1 MTYPILLP
9 GSLFKVTLAAY
20 TLICLLIGAH
30 DVNAQV
36 IHDKPVNEQEILPNG
51 NADTIDIIEKIKIAQ
66 KIFEIFPDSAW
77 SLAHTALRQ
86 STAIRFAPGMAKANN
101 VLGRVI
107 QNKGQYDSSI
117 FYFTRG
123 LISAQKTRLPLAMF
137 YNNIANSYFFLG
149 SYQKAMSSYSQGLA
163 QQKDRNTSR
172 DSCQIFL
179 NIALIWGRLGAA
191 EQARSYL
198 DLVAPIAN
206 RSKDTLMQLSRLTMQ
221 GDLLLAQNEDS
232 KAIEPLKKALSLT
245 KETGNE
251 GSALEILNELTH
263 CYLKLKEVDVAM
275 LYVNDAFSILNQYP
289 GSYYHHRYHTQ
300 HNLGLVYMFLNN
312 YKLAEKILA
321 ATYKIANEAKLTDLI
336 LHMEPDLAAT
346 YSKNG
351 KNDLAYQHMMHY
363 AQLKDSILE
372 QERKSMLNLW
382 QQNILSEKDKTLL
395 AQKLDL
401 VKKDKKLT
409 VKNIL
414 ILCIGAVV
422 LLLCIVFATW
432 IRSYR
437 RKQKLQQE
445 QVSRMEQN
453 MEIDRLKAQ
462 VKGEEQERNR
472 LALDLHDGIAS
483 QLWAIKLNVEH
494 MRKIPVS
501 EYNGKIDMIYRQLED
516 TTQEVRKTAHNLM
529 PDLLLEYGLSPAL
542 TSLCNKINLASGM
555 DINFQEYG
563 IIPRMNEEIELS
575 LYRMV
580 QELIQ
585 NALKHATKATQLL
598 IQLSCTNNLLNITV
612 EDNGDGFS
620 NENNVRKGIG
630 LDNIEKRVTVLG
642 GHFDIQSKQGSGTT
656 AYLEFELNNLL

>member
-1 MTYPILLP
+1 MAYPILARVYP
-9 GSLFKVTLAAY
+9 FKLIVTAY
-20 TLICLLIGAH
+20 LLIGLLPYSH
-30 DVNAQV
+30 VVHAQA
-36 IHDKPVNEQEILPNG
+36 IHAKPVDEPEIRTEG
-51 NADTIDIIEKIKIAQ
+51 NTDTIAIMEKLTVAQ

-77 SLAHTALRQ
+77 TLAADALRR
-86 STAIRFAPGMAKANN
+86 STFIHFPTGIAKANN
-101 VLGRVI
+101 VMGRVV
-107 QNKGQYDSSI
+107 QNQGKYDSSI

-123 LISAQKTRLPLAMF
+123 LISAQKTKLPLAAY

-149 SYQKAMSSYSQGLA
+149 SYRNSMESYSQALA
-163 QQKDRNTSR
+163 QQKDRNTPR

-179 NIALIWGRLGAA
+179 NIALIWVRLGAT
-191 EQARSYL
+191 EQARAYL
-198 DLVAPIAN
+198 DQTAPIAI
-206 RSKDTLMQLSRLTMQ
+206 RTRDTLMQISLLTMQ
-221 GDLLLAQNEDS
+221 GDLLLSKGEDP
-232 KAIEPLKKALSLT
+232 KAIVPLKQALALA

-251 GSALEILNELTH
+251 GSAVEILNELTH
-263 CYLKLKEVDVAM
+263 IYLRLKEVDRAM
-275 LYVNDAFSILNQYP
+275 LYVNDAFSILNKYP
-289 GSYYHHRYHTQ
+289 GSYNYHRYHTQ

-312 YKLAEKILA
+312 YKLAEKILV
-321 ATYKIANEAKLTDLI
+321 ATYKVASETRLNDLI

-351 KNDLAYQHMMHY
+351 KNDLAYQHMQHY

-372 QERKSMLNLW
+372 KERKSMLDLW
-382 QQNILSEKDKTLL
+382 QQNILSDKDKMLL

-401 VKKDKKLT
+401 VKKDKKLAI
-409 VKNIL
+409 KNIL
-414 ILCIGAVV
+414 ILSIVAVAV
-422 LLLCIVFATW
+422 LLCFVFVSW
-432 IRSYR
+432 IRGYR

-445 QVSRMEQN
+445 QVSRMEQG
-453 MEIDRLKAQ
+453 MEIGRLKAQ

-494 MRKIPVS
+494 MRKLPLS
-501 EYNGKIDMIYRQLED
+501 EYNSKIDMIYQQLED
-516 TTQEVRKTAHNLM
+516 TTMQVRKTAHNLM
-529 PDLLLEYGLSPAL
+529 PDLLLDCGLSPAL
-542 TSLCNKINLASGM
+542 TSLCNKISNASDL

-585 NALKHATKATQLL
+585 NALKHAVKATQLL

-612 EDNGDGFS
+612 EDNGEGFPGES
-620 NENNVRKGIG
+620 RSKKGIG
-630 LDNIEKRVTVLG
+630 LENIAKRATVLG

-656 AYLEFELNNLL
+656 AYLEFELANLL